1 MNKFDLIKALLDEGE
16 TKEASKLVRGTS
28 VQIVILQRGWV
39 AIGRYSEHGDEF
51 ELADAKII
59 RVWGTEKGLGE
70 IAEEGPKE
78 NTKLDDC
85 PTLRSHKLT
94 VIARMDVNESKWSKH
109 F

>member
-1 MNKFDLIKALLDEGE
+1 MNKISLIKALLDEE
-16 TKEASKLVRGTS
+16 DVKSTSYSIRGTS
-28 VQIVILQRGWV
+28 IQIVILQRGWV

-59 RVWGTEKGLGE
+59 RTWGTTKGLGE
-70 IAEEGPKE
+70 IADGGPTS

-85 PTLRSHKLT
+85 PTIRSHKLT
-94 VIARMDVNESKWSKH
+94 VIARMDVNESKWNKH